1 MILSEKVS
9 EKLDTDLIQEIRMR
23 TPSTESG
30 GKFKGKGKFGK
41 KDKGKGKN
49 PQLDQ
54 GAQVTEWKPE
64 NWKWN
69 NWTEK
74 GQQKGFGK
82 KGKGEKKGKEWRA
95 PSPQRQPAFASSQF
109 DNKSATT
116 SLDSIRVKGFSFF
129 FVPVQRKVVLRIL
142 GGPIG
147 NSSRNVGRFCNS
159 WALKVR

>member
-116 SLDSIRVKGFSFF
+116 SLDSIRVKGFSFLSLF
-129 FVPVQRKVVLRIL
+129 RGKWSFEFLVVRLEILRGTWEGFAI
-142 GGPIG
+142 P
-147 NSSRNVGRFCNS
+147 GR
-159 WALKVR
+159 